1 MDHASGNLSLLGG
14 LDILGKLVFPD
25 GYNLNLVTTMIAVQG
40 ELVMT
45 ASKPV
50 DGTPQIKFT
59 MIGNDD
65 QMTFTPIDANANA
78 CKGVSTCPTGKKAIV
93 VAGGKVNS
101 KYQHV
106 LSFAYR
112 PCDDQSGFSNTITF
126 VVTATQFTD
135 SLRRVIIISSVMIRP
150 FIRPTFLFG
159 SQS

>member
-14 LDILGKLVFPD
+14 LDVLGKLVFPD

-40 ELVMT
+40 ELEMT

-78 CKGVSTCPTGKKAIV
+78 CEGVSTCTTGKKAIV

-101 KYQHV
+101 KYQLV
-106 LSFAYR
+106 PFVGVSTLGRTDPASLTQSLSSSPPPSSR
-112 PCDDQSGFSNTITF
+112 TPFSYS
-126 VVTATQFTD
+126 
-135 SLRRVIIISSVMIRP
+135 SLDKIV
-150 FIRPTFLFG
+150 
-159 SQS
+159 